1 MEIIRAA
8 VIIKKDDKF
17 LLVQEG
23 SPAVRGLWCWS
34 QGRVEEGETVEETAA
49 REAKEEVG
57 FDVTLVR
64 KLQVIE
70 NPYPCTKEIHV
81 FLGEILGGELRINE
95 GEILQAKWFTLEEIS
110 LLKDQ
115 AVGLWICETISSI

>member
-1 MEIIRAA
+1 MDKIRSAA
-8 VIIKKDDKF
+8 VIKRDDAY

-23 SPAVRGLWCWS
+23 SPAVRGKWCWN
-34 QGRVEEGETVEETAA
+34 QGRVEEGETVEETAV

-57 FDVTLVR
+57 YDVRLVR
-64 KLQVIE
+64 KLRVIE

-81 FLGEILGGELRINE
+81 FLGEILSGELKINE
-95 GEILQAKWFTLEEIS
+95 GEILQAKWFTLGEIS

-115 AVGLWICETISSI
+115 AVGPWIFETVSSI